1 MNARLPLILILLCLA
16 SVGCSLFRHKTS
28 LVYFGFDD
36 RSEKPECV
44 IELAKTWSN
53 SPPCPNWR
61 ITVDPKAADYRVLIS
76 DVDVTIIDRQGQV
89 IYSGGQGVM
98 YTNINTDAS
107 GVNICELTG
116 E

>member
-1 MNARLPLILILLCLA
+1 MNTTIPLILILLCLT
-16 SVGCSLFRHKTS
+16 SVGCSILGHKTS
-28 LVYFGFDD
+28 LVYFGFDED
-36 RSEKPECV
+36 SEKPEYV

-61 ITVDPKAADYRVLIS
+61 VTVDPKAADYRVLIG
-76 DVDVTIIDRQGQV
+76 DVDVTIVDRQGQV

-98 YTNINTDAS
+98 YTNSNIDAS